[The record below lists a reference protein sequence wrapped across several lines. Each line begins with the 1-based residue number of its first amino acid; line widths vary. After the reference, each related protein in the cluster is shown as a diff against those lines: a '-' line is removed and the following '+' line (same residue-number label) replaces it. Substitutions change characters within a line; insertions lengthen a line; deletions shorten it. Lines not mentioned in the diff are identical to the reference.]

1 MSHPDMSGL
10 LLTRAMHLVSH
21 LASTGHR
28 QRDLDDMIP
37 LIAKL
42 RLDLE
47 PIEKVKAL
55 SMPQLLSRLRAANL
69 FRG

>member
-1 MSHPDMSGL
+1 MSDLNAPGL
-10 LLTRAMHLVSH
+10 ILLKCKHLVSH
-21 LASTGHR
+21 LAATGR
-28 QRDLDDMIP
+28 GQRDLDDVVAMV
-37 LIAKL
+37 AKL

>member
-1 MSHPDMSGL
+1 MSDLAMPGIIL
-10 LLTRAMHLVSH
+10 LKCRHLVSH
-21 LASTGHR
+21 FAATGHG

-47 PIEKVKAL
+47 EIEKVKAL

>member
-1 MSHPDMSGL
+1 MSDLAMPGL
-10 LLTRAMHLVSH
+10 ILLKCKHLVSH
-21 LASTGHR
+21 FAATGHG
-28 QRDLDDMIP
+28 QRELDDVVTMV
-37 LIAKL
+37 AKL

-55 SMPQLLSRLRAANL
+55 SMPQLLGRLRSAGL